1 MNDIQERGIAAA
13 RAYLDRIGQQVLPQ
27 GEPLPAGI
35 DILSIDGDILV
46 GTLSSVRSGALSDD
60 LPTRD
65 TLNGALVALED
76 LRVSSHPERSGVR
89 VDVIAIRVL
98 AEDRALLR
106 HHRGERSSPEA
117 L

>member
-27 GEPLPAGI
+27 DEPLPAAI
-35 DILSIDGDILV
+35 DILSIDGDTLV
-46 GTLSSVRSGALSDD
+46 GTLTSIRSGALPDD
-60 LPTRD
+60 FPSGESLDGT
-65 TLNGALVALED
+65 LVALEE
-76 LRVSSHPERSGVR
+76 LRASSYPEQSGVR

-106 HHRGERSSPEA
+106 HHRGA
-117 L
+117 I